1 MIVTKGEFETALVDM
16 ELCQKRYEAALIEHD
31 EIEARAILE
40 SEQKNEYR
48 ARAEATLAVAA
59 MIRSLSDKKIAYGIA
74 LHRVEFLKKLAGG
87 SDGNS

>member
-1 MIVTKGEFETALVDM
+1 MIVTKEEFDAALGLLD
-16 ELCQKRYEAALIEHD
+16 KRYSLYEAALIEHD
-31 EIEARAILE
+31 EIEARAILD

-59 MIRSLSDKKIAYGIA
+59 VIRSLKDKKIAYGIA

-87 SDGNS
+87 AE

>member
-1 MIVTKGEFETALVDM
+1 MIVTKEEFAAALDI
-16 ELCQKRYEAALIEHD
+16 LRIQQGFYEAALIEQD

-59 MIRSLSDKKIAYGIA
+59 VIRSLKDKKIAYEIA
-74 LHRVEFLKKLAGG
+74 LHRIEFLKKLAGG
-87 SDGNS
+87 SE